1 MFRRYSTILIL
12 LFVSTVSV
20 FGQKTIKQLDYEKI
34 IDNFNCEVAKYYIG
48 ANQDKDELDAY
59 KDSITQ
65 FGCNFQHLM
74 VFIKERQPKMK
85 QNGYLATNIN
95 GLKKEYN
102 LQASNGA
109 LYNKMVDIFK
119 DSLLTQYDGKED
131 YQEFKKNYLRNLKEE
146 LRVHEIAKV
155 GGDEGE
161 LEESRSF
168 DSYLENFET
177 GKFLFILGLIILIF
191 FFIIL
196 GRWLWK
202 YASTGK
208 DDQTTF
214 NLKPVESS
222 YSPTPK
228 VSIPKPV
235 VPKSPVPEPRSVTP
249 TIVDE
254 PILPG
259 AEILVEVPDE
269 PEEDPNIFY
278 MPYPKIDGSFYESS
292 RHPYFEYGRSTFL
305 FEIKVIEY
313 NLATFEIISNE
324 DVITDIFVNPEIIDP
339 VCEVQGQTKN
349 TESAIKSGVT
359 KIITIT
365 PGMVQLSNAH
375 WRLKQKAVI
384 RFEFE

>member
-146 LRVHEIAKV
+146 LRVHE
-155 GGDEGE
+155 
-161 LEESRSF
+161 
-168 DSYLENFET
+168 
-177 GKFLFILGLIILIF
+177 
-191 FFIIL
+191 
-196 GRWLWK
+196 
-202 YASTGK
+202 
-208 DDQTTF
+208 
-214 NLKPVESS
+214 
-222 YSPTPK
+222 
-228 VSIPKPV
+228 
-235 VPKSPVPEPRSVTP
+235 
-249 TIVDE
+249 
-254 PILPG
+254 
-259 AEILVEVPDE
+259 
-269 PEEDPNIFY
+269 
-278 MPYPKIDGSFYESS
+278 
-292 RHPYFEYGRSTFL
+292 
-305 FEIKVIEY
+305 
-313 NLATFEIISNE
+313 
-324 DVITDIFVNPEIIDP
+324 
-339 VCEVQGQTKN
+339 
-349 TESAIKSGVT
+349 
-359 KIITIT
+359 
-365 PGMVQLSNAH
+365 
-375 WRLKQKAVI
+375 
-384 RFEFE
+384 